1 MFENTIAAISTSL
14 QDGAISIIRLSGDKA
29 IEITQKIF
37 DRHIINAKSHTIHYG
52 FIIDADKNPVDEVL
66 ISIFRA
72 PKTYTR
78 EDIVEINC
86 HGGTFITRKIL
97 SMVLSAGADLAKP
110 GEFTQRAFYHGRIDL
125 SQAEAVQDMI
135 EASNN
140 TAANMAIHGIK
151 GSVKKLLQPLIDDL
165 MDIIAQIEVNI
176 DYPEYED
183 VEQLTT
189 NDLLPKTSDWLDKID
204 HILARVQTGQMLKKG
219 IDTIIVGKPN
229 VGKSSLLN
237 ALLEEDKAI
246 VTDIAGTTRDLV
258 EGQIHIGSVQLNL
271 IDTAGIRESNDKI
284 EQIGIEKSQEKLK
297 DAKLVLLVFDGS
309 KELDEEDK
317 QLLELT
323 KDKMRLIIYNKL
335 DKTSPDKDGIWISAA
350 NKEIQPLIDALENL
364 YHEDLLKEDPLL
376 SNERQIGLL
385 NQAKEDMLRAKE
397 AMDMMVEPDL
407 IEIDIQAA
415 HDHLKEILGEV
426 HREDLL
432 VPARLLL
439 LLIIHLYEKE
449 AKARHFLWYESVLC
463 TLFLFEQLAY
473 RELDDYNRDEHH
485 GAAYPFACARHIVQD
500 YHSRQHCENGF
511 EAHQHRGDGRVGVFL
526 PDYLERICDSAREN
540 ARIEY
545 RGECFKER
553 LGIEAFKYYRED
565 Q

>member
-14 QDGAISIIRLSGDKA
+14 QDGAISIIRLSGEQA

-37 DRHIINAKSHTIHYG
+37 DRNILNAKSHTIHYG
-52 FIIDADKNPVDEVL
+52 FIVDEEKNPVDEVL
-66 ISIFRA
+66 VSIFRA

-78 EDIVEINC
+78 EDTVEINC

-97 SMVLSAGADLAKP
+97 SMVLSAGAIMAKP

-135 EASNN
+135 DATNN

-189 NDLLPKTSDWLDKID
+189 QDLLPKTKDWLFHLDA
-204 HILARVQTGQMLKKG
+204 ILDRVQTGQMLKKG
-219 IDTIIVGKPN
+219 IDTIIIGKPN

-271 IDTAGIRESNDKI
+271 IDTAGIRKSDDKI

-297 DAKLVLLVFDGS
+297 QAKLVLLVFDGS
-309 KELDEEDK
+309 KPLDEEDQ

-323 KDKMRLIIYNKL
+323 KDKMRLIVYNKL
-335 DKTSPDKDGIWISAA
+335 DQQSIHESGIWICA
-350 NKEIQPLIDALENL
+350 KDKQIQPLLDAIEKM
-364 YHEDLLKEDPLL
+364 YHNDLLKEEPLL

-385 NQAKEDMLRAKE
+385 NLAKQDMLRAKE
-397 AMDMMVEPDL
+397 AMEMMIEPDL
-407 IEIDIQAA
+407 VELDIQAA

-432 VPARLLL
+432 D
-439 LLIIHLYEKE
+439 
-449 AKARHFLWYESVLC
+449 
-463 TLFLFEQLAY
+463 TLFSKF
-473 RELDDYNRDEHH
+473 
-485 GAAYPFACARHIVQD
+485 C
-500 YHSRQHCENGF
+500 
-511 EAHQHRGDGRVGVFL
+511 
-526 PDYLERICDSAREN
+526 
-540 ARIEY
+540 
-545 RGECFKER
+545 
-553 LGIEAFKYYRED
+553 LGK
-565 Q
+565 

>member
-1 MFENTIAAISTSL
+1 MFTMFENTIAAISTSL

-37 DRHIINAKSHTIHYG
+37 DHNIINAKSHTIHYG

-140 TAANMAIHGIK
+140 TAASMAIHGIK

-189 NDLLPKTSDWLDKID
+189 NDLLPKTNDWLDKID

-271 IDTAGIRESNDKI
+271 IDTAGIRESSDKI

-335 DKTSPDKDGIWISAA
+335 DKTEANKDGIWISAA

-432 VPARLLL
+432 D
-439 LLIIHLYEKE
+439 
-449 AKARHFLWYESVLC
+449 
-463 TLFLFEQLAY
+463 TLFSKF
-473 RELDDYNRDEHH
+473 
-485 GAAYPFACARHIVQD
+485 C
-500 YHSRQHCENGF
+500 
-511 EAHQHRGDGRVGVFL
+511 
-526 PDYLERICDSAREN
+526 
-540 ARIEY
+540 
-545 RGECFKER
+545 
-553 LGIEAFKYYRED
+553 LGK
-565 Q
+565 

>member
-37 DRHIINAKSHTIHYG
+37 DRNIMNAKSHTIHYG
-52 FIIDADKNPVDEVL
+52 FIIDIDKNPVDEVL

-140 TAANMAIHGIK
+140 TAASMAIHGIK

-189 NDLLPKTSDWLDKID
+189 NDLLPKTNDWLDKID

-219 IDTIIVGKPN
+219 IDTIIIGKPN

-237 ALLEEDKAI
+237 ALLDEDKAI

-271 IDTAGIRESNDKI
+271 IDTAGIRESSDKI

-350 NKEIQPLIDALENL
+350 NKDIQPLIDALENL

-397 AMDMMVEPDL
+397 AMDRMVEPDL
-407 IEIDIQAA
+407 IEIYIQAA

-432 VPARLLL
+432 D
-439 LLIIHLYEKE
+439 
-449 AKARHFLWYESVLC
+449 
-463 TLFLFEQLAY
+463 TLFSKF
-473 RELDDYNRDEHH
+473 
-485 GAAYPFACARHIVQD
+485 C
-500 YHSRQHCENGF
+500 
-511 EAHQHRGDGRVGVFL
+511 
-526 PDYLERICDSAREN
+526 
-540 ARIEY
+540 
-545 RGECFKER
+545 
-553 LGIEAFKYYRED
+553 LGK
-565 Q
+565 

>member
-140 TAANMAIHGIK
+140 TAASMAIHGIK

-165 MDIIAQIEVNI
+165 MDIIAQFEVNI

-189 NDLLPKTSDWLDKID
+189 NDLLPKTNDWLDKID

-432 VPARLLL
+432 D
-439 LLIIHLYEKE
+439 
-449 AKARHFLWYESVLC
+449 
-463 TLFLFEQLAY
+463 TLFSKF
-473 RELDDYNRDEHH
+473 
-485 GAAYPFACARHIVQD
+485 C
-500 YHSRQHCENGF
+500 
-511 EAHQHRGDGRVGVFL
+511 
-526 PDYLERICDSAREN
+526 
-540 ARIEY
+540 
-545 RGECFKER
+545 
-553 LGIEAFKYYRED
+553 LGK
-565 Q
+565 

>member
-1 MFENTIAAISTSL
+1 MFTMFENTIAAISTSL

-37 DRHIINAKSHTIHYG
+37 DRNIMNAKSHTIHYG

-110 GEFTQRAFYHGRIDL
+110 GEFTKRAFYHGRIDL

-140 TAANMAIHGIK
+140 TAASMAIHGIK

-189 NDLLPKTSDWLDKID
+189 NDLLPKTNDWLDKID

-271 IDTAGIRESNDKI
+271 IDTAGIRESSDKI

-335 DKTSPDKDGIWISAA
+335 DKTEANKDGIWISAA

-432 VPARLLL
+432 D
-439 LLIIHLYEKE
+439 
-449 AKARHFLWYESVLC
+449 
-463 TLFLFEQLAY
+463 TLFSKF
-473 RELDDYNRDEHH
+473 
-485 GAAYPFACARHIVQD
+485 C
-500 YHSRQHCENGF
+500 
-511 EAHQHRGDGRVGVFL
+511 
-526 PDYLERICDSAREN
+526 
-540 ARIEY
+540 
-545 RGECFKER
+545 
-553 LGIEAFKYYRED
+553 LGK
-565 Q
+565 

>member
-1 MFENTIAAISTSL
+1 M
-14 QDGAISIIRLSGDKA
+14 
-29 IEITQKIF
+29 
-37 DRHIINAKSHTIHYG
+37 
-52 FIIDADKNPVDEVL
+52 
-66 ISIFRA
+66 
-72 PKTYTR
+72 
-78 EDIVEINC
+78 
-86 HGGTFITRKIL
+86 
-97 SMVLSAGADLAKP
+97 
-110 GEFTQRAFYHGRIDL
+110 
-125 SQAEAVQDMI
+125 
-135 EASNN
+135 
-140 TAANMAIHGIK
+140 
-151 GSVKKLLQPLIDDL
+151 
-165 MDIIAQIEVNI
+165 NI

-189 NDLLPKTSDWLDKID
+189 NDLLPKTNDWLEKID
-204 HILARVQTGQMLKKG
+204 HILSRVQTGQMLKKG

-237 ALLEEDKAI
+237 ALLEDDKAI

-335 DKTSPDKDGIWISAA
+335 DKAEANKDGIWISAS

-364 YHEDLLKEDPLL
+364 YQNDLLKEDPLL

-385 NQAKEDMLRAKE
+385 NLAKEDMLRAKE
-397 AMDMMVEPDL
+397 AMNRMVEPDL

-432 VPARLLL
+432 D
-439 LLIIHLYEKE
+439 
-449 AKARHFLWYESVLC
+449 
-463 TLFLFEQLAY
+463 TLFSKF
-473 RELDDYNRDEHH
+473 
-485 GAAYPFACARHIVQD
+485 C
-500 YHSRQHCENGF
+500 
-511 EAHQHRGDGRVGVFL
+511 
-526 PDYLERICDSAREN
+526 
-540 ARIEY
+540 
-545 RGECFKER
+545 
-553 LGIEAFKYYRED
+553 LGK
-565 Q
+565 

>member
-37 DRHIINAKSHTIHYG
+37 DRNIMNAKSHTIHYG

-140 TAANMAIHGIK
+140 TAASMAIHGIK

-271 IDTAGIRESNDKI
+271 IDTAGIRESSDKI

-335 DKTSPDKDGIWISAA
+335 DKASPNKDGIWISAA

-376 SNERQIGLL
+376 SNERQLGLW
-385 NQAKEDMLRAKE
+385 NQEDMLRAKE
-397 AMDMMVEPDL
+397 AMDRMVEPDL

-432 VPARLLL
+432 D
-439 LLIIHLYEKE
+439 
-449 AKARHFLWYESVLC
+449 
-463 TLFLFEQLAY
+463 TLFSKF
-473 RELDDYNRDEHH
+473 
-485 GAAYPFACARHIVQD
+485 C
-500 YHSRQHCENGF
+500 
-511 EAHQHRGDGRVGVFL
+511 
-526 PDYLERICDSAREN
+526 
-540 ARIEY
+540 
-545 RGECFKER
+545 
-553 LGIEAFKYYRED
+553 LGK
-565 Q
+565 